1 MTHTFAQTYFP
12 CVTMLNVVVFENHLW
27 TVYSISQKNTCRTV
41 CVYVFDKWY
50 FYNFDLTIGTTFLQ
64 NNKSFFGSKTGDRS
78 KLHTPKTSLIIQ
90 NRNNQQKKKKTSQQ
104 IVQVK
109 TLETTRPTVNRLLR
123 DTYNYCPR
131 EKCRYL
137 PMYVGSLIFFRHCVS
152 HVLITLIELSVI
164 LNLLQSNASSLVGG
178 NPPASPKTKL
188 ECWQKIDIFNWQ
200 KKIKKIAHDKNSIA
214 TLLYGVLIFIY
225 YTLISEI

>member
-90 NRNNQQKKKKTSQQ
+90 NRNNQQKKKKLVNKLFKLKHLRPQDQQ
-104 IVQVK
+104 LTVCWGI
-109 TLETTRPTVNRLLR
+109 PTIIARGRNAG
-123 DTYNYCPR
+123 TYLC
-131 EKCRYL
+131 
-137 PMYVGSLIFFRHCVS
+137 
-152 HVLITLIELSVI
+152 T
-164 LNLLQSNASSLVGG
+164 
-178 NPPASPKTKL
+178 
-188 ECWQKIDIFNWQ
+188 
-200 KKIKKIAHDKNSIA
+200 
-214 TLLYGVLIFIY
+214 
-225 YTLISEI
+225 